1 MGCIARL
8 PDGTV
13 VSVARTAQAV
23 MEDCEQA
30 SLVITTRQA
39 PPGCRALVVD
49 RQTLR
54 DSGAMT
60 LQRADKGWKIE
71 RAVPA
76 GAERPWAHTQHHA
89 GASFISATPS
99 PTDATPRADDLQPAD

>member
-1 MGCIARL
+1 
-8 PDGTV
+8 
-13 VSVARTAQAV
+13 

-39 PPGCRALVVD
+39 QPDCRALVID
-49 RQTLR
+49 RRTLR

-60 LQRADKGWKIE
+60 LQRADKAWKIE

-76 GAERPWAHTQHHA
+76 GAERPWAHTQHPA
-89 GASFISATPS
+89 RASFMSATPS
-99 PTDATPRADDLQPAD
+99 PTPRADDLQSGD